1 MQSCKSIIKAFDPV
15 VFFTDSRLERRIL
28 RLKKHQAIYSQ
39 GDPADSVF
47 YLESGRARVTVVSR
61 RGKEATV
68 LLLSSGDFI
77 GEESLSGPL
86 GPRIATA
93 RAITPCKV
101 LKIERHVMIR
111 VLREEHELSDHFL
124 RFLVNRGMRAQADFV
139 DQLFNSSEE
148 RLARI
153 LLLMAESGAPENTIP
168 QISQETLAE
177 MIGASRSRVN
187 LFMSRFRQL
196 GYIEYDGRIRVN
208 KSLLNVI
215 NGN

>member
-101 LKIERHVMIR
+101 LKI
-111 VLREEHELSDHFL
+111 
-124 RFLVNRGMRAQADFV
+124 
-139 DQLFNSSEE
+139 
-148 RLARI
+148 
-153 LLLMAESGAPENTIP
+153 
-168 QISQETLAE
+168 
-177 MIGASRSRVN
+177 
-187 LFMSRFRQL
+187 
-196 GYIEYDGRIRVN
+196 
-208 KSLLNVI
+208 
-215 NGN
+215 